1 MKAISFL
8 IMPHRLKRATDIALG
23 INILLFIIKGIVGIL
38 SNSMAVISEA
48 LNSFTDILVS
58 IGIKVAVKISR
69 DKPDVKHNFGHNAA
83 QPLAAFILAVFAFVV
98 GINIIEES
106 IKRLIEPKEIDII
119 PSVYIVL
126 SITIV
131 TKILLNRYQVKISKM
146 FNSPAIRAASI
157 DSIND
162 VLASSIALLGVI
174 GASLN
179 LNYIDSIAG
188 IMVAMFIFK
197 SGYEVARENMDY
209 LMGRS
214 ADNQL
219 NLKIKEIAFKVDGVK
234 GINDLRSHY
243 VGNKFHVEIH
253 IEVDKDISTF
263 TSHDIGNQVRS
274 ALEKMDE
281 VHKAFVHIDPV

>member
-1 MKAISFL
+1 MA
-8 IMPHRLKRATDIALG
+8 HRLKRATDIALG
-23 INILLFIIKGIVGIL
+23 INIFLFLIKGIVGIL

-69 DKPDVKHNFGHNAA
+69 DKPDSKHNFGHNAA

-106 IKRLIEPKEIDII
+106 IKRLIDPKEIDII
-119 PSVYIVL
+119 PSVYFVL

-131 TKILLNRYQVKISKM
+131 IKILLNRYQVKISKL
-146 FNSPAIRAASI
+146 FNSPAIKAASI

-174 GASLN
+174 GASMN

-219 NLKIKEIAFKVDGVK
+219 NLKIKETAFTIEGVK

-243 VGNKFHVEIH
+243 VGNKFHIEIH
-253 IEVDKDISTF
+253 IEVDKNISTSL
-263 TSHDIGNQVRS
+263 SHDIGNKVR
-274 ALEKMDE
+274 AVLEKMDE